1 MAVLLTTKDLQ
12 ELINVDKSTIYR
24 MAEDGRLPA
33 VKVGRQWRFPSDQI
47 TEMLGGVVDPPS
59 DVPAVASGTTV
70 RDLNALL
77 PTEAA
82 QAIADLAAD
91 IFDVMAVVTDI
102 EGNALTTVANPCG
115 YFAAVQS
122 QPQAVDQCVEGWRRL
137 AAEVDLEPRFMPTH
151 LGFLCARSFIR
162 VGSELVGMLIVGGIA
177 PDTWPPD
184 DVTMARIAGE
194 LGVPVSLITDHVEE
208 TYYLD
213 ENHRRWVISLLP
225 RLSDLISRLA
235 ATRSELLS
243 KLDNIAL
250 LAGEANPNQRRTT

>member
-33 VKVGRQWRFPSDQI
+33 IKVGRQWRFPSDQI

-59 DVPAVASGTTV
+59 DVPAAASGSAV
-70 RDLNALL
+70 RNLAHLL

-122 QPQAVDQCVEGWRRL
+122 QPAAIDQCIEGWRQL
-137 AAEVDLEPRFMPTH
+137 ALAVDLEPKFMPTH

-162 VGSELVGMLIVGGIA
+162 VGSELVGMLIVGGVT
-177 PDTWPPD
+177 PEVWPPD
-184 DVTMARIAGE
+184 DATIRRIANE
-194 LGVPVSLITDHVEE
+194 LGVPVDVIADHVEE

-235 ATRSELLS
+235 AARSELLS

-250 LAGEANPNQRRTT
+250 LAGEANPNQRSTT

>member
-33 VKVGRQWRFPSDQI
+33 IKVGRQWRFPSDQI

-59 DVPAVASGTTV
+59 DVRAAASGSAV
-70 RDLNALL
+70 RDLKHLL

-122 QPQAVDQCVEGWRRL
+122 QPEAIDRCVEGWRQL
-137 AAEVDLEPRFMPTH
+137 AVAVDLEPRFMPTH

-162 VGSELVGMLIVGGIA
+162 VGSELVGMLIVGGVT
-177 PDTWPPD
+177 PEVWPPD
-184 DVTMARIAGE
+184 DATIRRIGGE
-194 LGVPVSLITDHVEE
+194 LGVPVDVVADHVEE

-235 ATRSELLS
+235 AARSELLS

-250 LAGEANPNQRRTT
+250 LAGEANPNQRSTT